1 MYKKE
6 QKDSKIVKQPT
17 NLFSL
22 LDDENDTHDDSNDN
36 THDNSNFTV
45 KHAVKHTV
53 KDMDKGFNKEPNKE
67 PNKESN
73 KESDKESDKHT
84 SQNSVRNYK
93 NNVMVEE
100 HTRPQ
105 LTNNYK
111 SRSYAGALEKNK
123 SLHPVQQTNHMTNNI
138 EDEMFK
144 HYYGRKI
151 YKNVDNKR
159 LNNEEDGFKHVG
171 RRKDKQI
178 VECKFKNLESDV
190 LNMSIG
196 NYYKVLGHHNDDQ
209 NWDYISYHNICTLTK
224 WKDIPQLFN
233 TLNKSTGE
241 CKFTDF
247 DIFIMKNDI
256 SPMWEDLENRNGS
269 ICSIKVDSLKE
280 GYKILRELLVYT
292 ANNTLMEFSPESWD
306 KINGLSFS
314 PKRMDNAGTDSSYCV
329 IIKIWFKQNYGNNA
343 NIDKYLN
350 PNIQELLKRYS
361 VKVKSIKPEY

>member
-6 QKDSKIVKQPT
+6 QSDKKFVKQSN

-22 LDDENDTHDDSNDN
+22 LDDDNDIDNDL
-36 THDNSNFTV
+36 
-45 KHAVKHTV
+45 
-53 KDMDKGFNKEPNKE
+53 E
-67 PNKESN
+67 ESVAKPKN
-73 KESDKESDKHT
+73 NIIIEE
-84 SQNSVRNYK
+84 NYK
-93 NNVMVEE
+93 KS
-100 HTRPQ
+100 P
-105 LTNNYK
+105 TNNYRPK
-111 SRSYAGALEKNK
+111 SYAGALAKP
-123 SLHPVQQTNHMTNNI
+123 SQPAQQHNHVVDNI

-144 HYYGRKI
+144 QYYGRKV
-151 YKNVDNKR
+151 YKNYDNKKI
-159 LNNEEDGFKHVG
+159 NNDEDGFKHVG
-171 RRKDKQI
+171 RKKEKQV
-178 VECKFKNLESDV
+178 VECKFKNLEPEMLD
-190 LNMSIG
+190 MSIG
-196 NYYKVLGHHNDDQ
+196 NYFKVLGHHNDDQ

-233 TLNKSTGE
+233 TLNKSGGE

-280 GYKILRELLVYT
+280 GYKILKELLIYT

-314 PKRMDNAGTDSSYCV
+314 PKRMDNAGSDSSFCV

-361 VKVKSIKPEY
+361 VKVKAIKPEY

>member
-6 QKDSKIVKQPT
+6 QSDKKSVKQSN

-22 LDDENDTHDDSNDN
+22 LDDENDINNDLEE
-36 THDNSNFTV
+36 SVV
-45 KHAVKHTV
+45 KHKNNIIV
-53 KDMDKGFNKEPNKE
+53 EE
-67 PNKESN
+67 
-73 KESDKESDKHT
+73 
-84 SQNSVRNYK
+84 NYK
-93 NNVMVEE
+93 K
-100 HTRPQ
+100 PP
-105 LTNNYK
+105 TNNYRPK
-111 SRSYAGALEKNK
+111 SYAGALAKP
-123 SLHPVQQTNHMTNNI
+123 LQPTQQHNHVVDNI

-144 HYYGRKI
+144 QYYGRKV
-151 YKNVDNKR
+151 YKNFDNRKV
-159 LNNEEDGFKHVG
+159 NNDEDGFKHVG
-171 RRKDKQI
+171 RKKEKQV
-178 VECKFKNLESDV
+178 VECKFKNLEPEM
-190 LNMSIG
+190 LEMSIG
-196 NYYKVLGHHNDDQ
+196 NYFKVLGHHNDDQ

-233 TLNKSTGE
+233 TLNKSGGE

-280 GYKILRELLVYT
+280 GYKILKELLIYT

-314 PKRMDNAGTDSSYCV
+314 PKRMDNAGSDSSFCV

-361 VKVKSIKPEY
+361 VKVKAIKPEY